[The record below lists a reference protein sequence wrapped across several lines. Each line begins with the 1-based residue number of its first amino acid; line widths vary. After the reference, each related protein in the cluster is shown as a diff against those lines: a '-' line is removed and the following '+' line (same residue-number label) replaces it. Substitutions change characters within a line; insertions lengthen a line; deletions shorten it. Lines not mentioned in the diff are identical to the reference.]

1 MFANSNEIC
10 PQKQLFKRCCLT
22 KGIKNVGTFSNNN
35 KSIKGVSYKVTEQNA
50 IPQFDKIID
59 LKMTF
64 RLNRKLTGFEFSN
77 NSKSILEHSIGIKK

>member
-50 IPQFDKIID
+50 IP
-59 LKMTF
+59 
-64 RLNRKLTGFEFSN
+64 
-77 NSKSILEHSIGIKK
+77 